1 MTPEDAALYTEHDD
15 DVDDRMGATVPAD
28 ERPPTGALRD
38 RLGLGLVIALAVAV
52 VLALVA
58 TNLARSASPA
68 TAIQTALGGQQLRIM
83 APANPGGG
91 WDQTARAAQS
101 SLADV
106 VGRSEVYNVG
116 GAGGTPGLA
125 QFVQHRGDASQLMVT
140 GAIMIGAVITN
151 ESPYSLQDVTML
163 ARLSTEYLVLVVP
176 AESEVEDLDD
186 LVGRMRDDVGG
197 QSISGG
203 SAGGVEQILAGLF
216 AQAAGADPA
225 EVSYVAHSGGGE
237 ALTTLLSGRSVAG
250 ISGISEIAPYIADGS
265 VRALA
270 VSSPERVENL
280 PEVPTFH
287 EQGLDVEL
295 QNWRGIAAPEGVS
308 AADEEALVTML
319 TEMHDTEAWA
329 EIVEA
334 RGWGDE
340 FLTGPELDE
349 FVAEQEE
356 TIGAVLDDIG
366 LGGAA

>member
-1 MTPEDAALYTEHDD
+1 
-15 DVDDRMGATVPAD
+15 VV
-28 ERPPTGALRD
+28 
-38 RLGLGLVIALAVAV
+38 VALAIAV
-52 VLALVA
+52 VVALVT

-68 TAIQTALGGQQLRIM
+68 TAIQAALGGQQLRIM

-91 WDQTARAAQS
+91 WDQTARAMQS

-106 VGRSEVYNVG
+106 IGRSEVYNVG

-125 QFVQHRGDASQLMVT
+125 QFVQHHGDASQLMAT

-176 AESEVEDLDD
+176 ADSEIETLDQFAQ
-186 LVGRMRDDVGG
+186 LMRDDVGA

-237 ALTTLLSGRSVAG
+237 ALTTLLSGRSTAG

-270 VSSPERVENL
+270 VSSPGRVENL
-280 PEVPTFH
+280 PDVATFH

-295 QNWRGIAAPEGVS
+295 QNWRGVAAPPGISEE
-308 AADEEALVTML
+308 DEEALVTML
-319 TEMHDTEAWA
+319 TEMHDTEAWGD
-329 EIVEA
+329 IVQT

-340 FLTGPELDE
+340 FLTGPEFDE
-349 FVAEQEE
+349 FVAAQEE
-356 TIGAVLDDIG
+356 TIGTVLDDIG
-366 LGGAA
+366 LGGDR

>member
-1 MTPEDAALYTEHDD
+1 M
-15 DVDDRMGATVPAD
+15 PAD
-28 ERPPTGALRD
+28 ERAPGGGLRD
-38 RLGLGLVIALAVAV
+38 RVGLGVVVALAIAV
-52 VLALVA
+52 VVALVA
-58 TNLARSASPA
+58 TNVARSASPA
-68 TAIQTALGGQQLRIM
+68 TAIQAALGGQQLRIM

-91 WDQTARAAQS
+91 WDQTARAMQS

-106 VGRSEVYNVG
+106 IGRSEVYNVG

-125 QFVQHRGDASQLMVT
+125 QFVQHRGDASQLMAT

-176 AESEVEDLDD
+176 AESEIQSLEQFAGL
-186 LVGRMRDDVGG
+186 MRDDVGA

-237 ALTTLLSGRSVAG
+237 ALTTLLSGRSTAG

-270 VSSPERVENL
+270 VSSPERVDNL
-280 PEVPTFH
+280 PEVATFH

-295 QNWRGIAAPEGVS
+295 QNWRGVAAPPGIS
-308 AADEEALVTML
+308 AEDEEALVTML

-329 EIVEA
+329 DIVET

-340 FLTGPELDE
+340 FLTGPEFDE
-349 FVAEQEE
+349 FVADQEA
-356 TIGAVLDDIG
+356 TIGTVLDDIG
-366 LGGAA
+366 LGGDR

>member
-1 MTPEDAALYTEHDD
+1 
-15 DVDDRMGATVPAD
+15 VV
-28 ERPPTGALRD
+28 
-38 RLGLGLVIALAVAV
+38 VALAIAV
-52 VLALVA
+52 VVALVT

-68 TAIQTALGGQQLRIM
+68 TAIQAALGGQQLRIM

-91 WDQTARAAQS
+91 WDQTARAMQS

-106 VGRSEVYNVG
+106 IGRSEVYNVG

-125 QFVQHRGDASQLMVT
+125 QFVQHRGDASQLMAT

-176 AESEVEDLDD
+176 ADSEIESLDQFAQ
-186 LVGRMRDDVGG
+186 LMRDDVGA

-237 ALTTLLSGRSVAG
+237 ALTTLLSGRSTAG

-280 PEVPTFH
+280 PDVATFH

-295 QNWRGIAAPEGVS
+295 QNWRGVAAPPGISDE
-308 AADEEALVTML
+308 DEEALVTML
-319 TEMHDTEAWA
+319 TEMHDTEAWGD
-329 EIVEA
+329 IVQT

-340 FLTGPELDE
+340 FLTGPEFDD
-349 FVAEQEE
+349 FVAAQEE
-356 TIGAVLDDIG
+356 TIGTVLDDIG
-366 LGGAA
+366 LGGDR